1 MIWPFRKQGMGL
13 GAPAAPRVYE
23 ANQVE
28 KYIRGALSL
37 ADALGKDHELLR
49 DEATDQD
56 YKHIQSA
63 QVAAGEISHSFGHG
77 HDQHLLIV
85 NQCSYPDMMRQLIHV
100 HIPGK
105 LQQKVLEEMRAELG
119 FIGDEGIF
127 EQTLYV
133 HWKKP
138 GEELPVFADIWIDNY
153 TAMQPALTRMMI
165 EVTRPRAP
173 ANE

>member
-1 MIWPFRKQGMGL
+1 MIWPFKKPGL
-13 GAPAAPRVYE
+13 GMSAPAAPRVYE

-28 KYIRGALSL
+28 KHVRGALAL
-37 ADALGKDHELLR
+37 AEALGKDHELLR
-49 DEATDQD
+49 DEAADQD

-77 HDQHLLIV
+77 HEHHLLIV

-100 HIPGK
+100 HVPGK
-105 LQQKVLEEMRAELG
+105 MQQKLLAEMREQLG

-133 HWKKP
+133 HWKRP
-138 GEELPVFADIWIDNY
+138 GTNLPLFVDIWIDNY
-153 TAMQPALTRMMI
+153 ATVQPALTRMMI
-165 EVTRPRAP
+165 EVRRVREQTPD
-173 ANE
+173 